1 MWEDIL
7 APAKEGPANSATLR
21 CGVQDAV
28 RAGSSSSVPS
38 EIARS
43 RRACSLASSRV
54 AASRALSSSR
64 SLVSTATIASR
75 FPSTDTDAFCTQ
87 SLASTATIAASNS
100 PSTDTGAFCTHNRR
114 ARAAVAHSS
123 HRKRGTMQA
132 GREDTITGRVRVE
145 RGIYRQ
151 RGGRYAVCF
160 MATGKPRFRT
170 VGEDLTAPHGEDAE
184 TRRHAAGFRWS

>member
-75 FPSTDTDAFCTQ
+75 FPSTDTDAFCT
-87 SLASTATIAASNS
+87 
-100 PSTDTGAFCTHNRR
+100 HHRR